1 MTNVF
6 KHRHNIGTAVGV
18 NDITVTMTDIIVKR
32 TGDTK
37 RRWFMNNITGGCEGD
52 GWRD

>member
-6 KHRHNIGTAVGV
+6 GHTHRTGIACGV
-18 NDITVTMTDIIVKR
+18 NDTIVITNGIVKR